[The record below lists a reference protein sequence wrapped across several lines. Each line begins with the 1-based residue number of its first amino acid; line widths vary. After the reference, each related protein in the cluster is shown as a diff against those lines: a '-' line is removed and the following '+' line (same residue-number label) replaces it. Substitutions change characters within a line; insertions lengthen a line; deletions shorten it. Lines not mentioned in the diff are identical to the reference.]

1 MFRLHPGDQ
10 VGIVACSDAL
20 PRQEEGRIR
29 ELSRILTR
37 LGLVPVFSDHIFEP
51 SGTRFIEAGLRADA
65 LMRFYA
71 DPSIKAIFDISG
83 GNLANEL
90 LPLLDYPLIKGSQKP
105 FWGYSDLSTIINAIY
120 TMTGNASYLF
130 QVKTLTW
137 EHGGQQA
144 LLFQQSLLEGKDAL
158 YRVDWDF
165 VQGEHMEGVVIGGN
179 TRCFLKLA
187 GTPYMPDFSD
197 KILFLESL
205 GGGKPELITY
215 LNQLK
220 QMGAFQKISGLLLGT
235 FTKFEEKESPSD
247 LTKLVQ
253 TAVGDPALP
262 IAKTQQIGHGSQS
275 RCFIIGAHYDLWKTE
290 PME

>member
-1 MFRLHPGDQ
+1 
-10 VGIVACSDAL
+10 
-20 PRQEEGRIR
+20 
-29 ELSRILTR
+29 
-37 LGLVPVFSDHIFEP
+37 
-51 SGTRFIEAGLRADA
+51 
-65 LMRFYA
+65 
-71 DPSIKAIFDISG
+71 
-83 GNLANEL
+83 
-90 LPLLDYPLIKGSQKP
+90 
-105 FWGYSDLSTIINAIY
+105 
-120 TMTGNASYLF
+120 
-130 QVKTLTW
+130 
-137 EHGGQQA
+137 
-144 LLFQQSLLEGKDAL
+144 
-158 YRVDWDF
+158 
-165 VQGEHMEGVVIGGN
+165 MEGVVIGGN

-253 TAVGDPALP
+253 TVVGDPALP

-275 RCFIIGAHYDLWKTE
+275 RCFIIGAHCDLWKTE